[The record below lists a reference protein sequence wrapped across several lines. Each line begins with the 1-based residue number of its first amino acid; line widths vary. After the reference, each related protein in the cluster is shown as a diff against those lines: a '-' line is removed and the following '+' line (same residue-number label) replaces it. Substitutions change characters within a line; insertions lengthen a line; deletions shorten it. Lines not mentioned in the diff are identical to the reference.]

1 MLAKKLTQLR
11 ERRLHVGFPE
21 THAEREERVLVF
33 VDGPLLEVVHLGD
46 AEVGVVFI
54 VVPFEN
60 QGVYLVLVDHD
71 IRCRWGLNIGSTTC

>member
-1 MLAKKLTQLR
+1 MELTTMRRMESVSKTGWVMTLLAKKLTQLR

-60 QGVYLVLVDHD
+60 
-71 IRCRWGLNIGSTTC
+71 